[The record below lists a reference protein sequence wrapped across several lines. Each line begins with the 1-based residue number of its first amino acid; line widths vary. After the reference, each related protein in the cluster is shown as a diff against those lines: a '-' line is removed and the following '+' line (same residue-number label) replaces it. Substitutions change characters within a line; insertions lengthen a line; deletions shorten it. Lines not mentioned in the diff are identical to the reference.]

1 MSKQMSG
8 KFLCS
13 RVQCNPCALA
23 SASINRCM
31 ETNARKEASHV
42 QRVQC
47 ARVQGSNIDI
57 GKQCARVHVYY
68 SVYYSTMCKGTC
80 LLQCLLQYN
89 VQGYNVQTRAY
100 VGVRS
105 PNVVVQLIN
114 SSKIT
119 RLSTCL
125 CRCALPGS
133 PSLVLLTRTGV
144 CVCERERERARAR
157 ARDVCVCTSLW
168 ACTDKHAR
176 FCHAFA
182 MSFGCSCTPFPP
194 FF

>member
-1 MSKQMSG
+1 MNYSITLLWHRVLYSMQHSVERVDSTEKWKQTCRNPCALASEPINRCMDSINRCMETPMNRCMDSINRGTETPINRCTWITWIDAWKQLSMSKQMSG

-80 LLQCLLQYN
+80 LLQCLL
-89 VQGYNVQTRAY
+89 
-100 VGVRS
+100 
-105 PNVVVQLIN
+105 
-114 SSKIT
+114 
-119 RLSTCL
+119 
-125 CRCALPGS
+125 
-133 PSLVLLTRTGV
+133 
-144 CVCERERERARAR
+144 
-157 ARDVCVCTSLW
+157 
-168 ACTDKHAR
+168 
-176 FCHAFA
+176 
-182 MSFGCSCTPFPP
+182 
-194 FF
+194 